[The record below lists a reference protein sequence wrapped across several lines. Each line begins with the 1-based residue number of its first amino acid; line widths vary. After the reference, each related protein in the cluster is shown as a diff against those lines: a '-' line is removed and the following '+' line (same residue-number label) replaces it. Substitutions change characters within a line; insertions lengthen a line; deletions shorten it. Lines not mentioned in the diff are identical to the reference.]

1 MNKIEATYQITVS
14 DYRMASYYGLAMRQ
28 YKILRVLIFMVGAA
42 FLCFCTSNMWAK
54 GMELAILLLII
65 CAVWLLMMFANM
77 EKGIRRYVKDENTMI
92 GCEYHMTLES
102 HRIQIKVPARKVN
115 YSVKIIDLIA
125 VCEMNGLFLIY
136 ISAQVAYILPFRVL
150 TKEQLAQVKDTFRR
164 HLGDRFNENTGIRF
178 GKKKKSA

>member
-102 HRIQIKVPARKVN
+102 HRIQIRVPERKVN
-115 YSVKIIDLIA
+115 VSVKMNDLTA
-125 VCEMNGLFLIY
+125 VFEMSKGYLIY
-136 ISAQVAYILPFRVL
+136 TSMQDAYILPFRCL
-150 TKEQLAQVKDTFRR
+150 TKEQKEALRENFRQF
-164 HLGDRFNENTGIRF
+164 LGDRFSESKLLL
-178 GKKKKSA
+178 GKRLK